1 MATQPD
7 APRGASPDAIRHHY
21 DVGNDFYRL
30 WLDESLTYSCA
41 LWNEGDSDRML
52 EAAQLR
58 KYDYHVNA
66 AQAVN
71 AGRVLDVG
79 CGWGALLRRLVES
92 HGVGQATG
100 LTLSETQ
107 AAWLT
112 AHPHPRIDVR
122 QESWLDHTPAA
133 PYDAIIS
140 IGAFEHFARAGWTE
154 SERLAA
160 YRAFFTRCRS
170 WLKPGGRMSLQ
181 TITMGNVDPERLLQR
196 PNMQFILTDIF
207 PESMLPTLA
216 DIVAAS
222 DGLFELIS
230 LRNDRLD
237 YYRTCRVWYKRLSA
251 CREEAVALVGEATVE
266 RYLRYL
272 KVSTFGFGEGYIGLL
287 RMTLQRW
294 DEAVA

>member
-1 MATQPD
+1 MATQTD

-30 WLDESLTYSCA
+30 WLDSSLTYSCA
-41 LWNEGDSDRML
+41 LWDESDSDQML
-52 EAAQLR
+52 DAAQLR
-58 KYDYHVNA
+58 KHDYHINA
-66 AQAVN
+66 AHAAN
-71 AGRVLDVG
+71 AERVLDVG

-92 HGVGQATG
+92 YGVGQATG

-107 AAWLT
+107 AAWL
-112 AHPHPRIDVR
+112 AAYPHPRIEVR
-122 QESWLDHTPAA
+122 QESWLDHAPAA

-140 IGAFEHFARAGWTE
+140 IGAFEHFARADWTE
-154 SERLAA
+154 PERQAA
-160 YRAFFTRCRS
+160 YRAFFARCRS
-170 WLKPGGRMSLQ
+170 WLKPGGRISLQ

-207 PESMLPTLA
+207 PESMLPTLT

-222 DGLFELIS
+222 DGLFELIN

-251 CREEAVALVGEATVE
+251 CRDEAVALVGEATVE

-272 KVSTFGFGEGYIGLL
+272 KVSTFGFGEGYIGLV
-287 RMTLQRW
+287 RVTLQRW